1 MTSMNMSKTFGSTLI
16 IAGTTIGAGMLA
28 LPLASAGLGFTAATL
43 TMVGI
48 WALMI
53 YTALLMLEVHQ
64 HADKN
69 ATLHTL
75 AHQLLGRKGQ
85 VIASFA
91 MMFLFYALCAAY
103 IAGGGSQPNDKLT
116 NWMGLSLA
124 PQVGTVGFTV
134 IIAIVVSIGTHSVDM
149 VNRVLFTLK
158 VIALAVMLFLL
169 MPHVQGVHLVEMPI
183 QKGLIISA
191 LPVIFTSFGFHG
203 SIPSIVR
210 YVGLD
215 IKALRKIMVV
225 GSATPLMVYI
235 LWQVASQGVL
245 GQPDLMASTTLG
257 SFIATLS
264 NILHNPLVSQSV
276 SVFADLALATSFL
289 GVSLGL
295 FDFISDILNRDNQVK
310 GRMQTALVTFVP
322 PLCFALFYPQGF
334 IMALGY
340 AAIALV
346 ILAIF
351 LPVAM
356 VRAQRKQINTLP
368 VGKETHTTTT
378 DKEIK
383 TATYQVRGGTPALIT
398 VTSIGILIISAQLLQ
413 MIGIIPS
420 VG

>member
-1 MTSMNMSKTFGSTLI
+1 MTMNKTLGSTLI

-28 LPLASAGLGFTAATL
+28 LPLASAGLGFATATIL
-43 TMVGI
+43 MFGI

-64 HADKN
+64 HADQN

-85 VIASFA
+85 IIASFA
-91 MMFLFYALCAAY
+91 MLFLFYSLCAAY
-103 IAGGGSQPNDKLT
+103 IAGGGAQLNDKLN
-116 NWMGLSLA
+116 NWMGMHVG
-124 PQVGTVGFTV
+124 PQTGTIIFTLL
-134 IIAIVVSIGTHSVDM
+134 IASVVSVGTHSVDM
-149 VNRVLFTLK
+149 VNRILFALK
-158 VIALAVMLFLL
+158 IVALATMLFLL
-169 MPHVQGVHLVEMPI
+169 APHVQGGHLVDMPV
-183 QKGLIISA
+183 QKGLLLSA

-215 IKALRKIMVV
+215 MKALRKIMIV
-225 GSATPLMVYI
+225 GSATPLMIYVF
-235 LWQVASQGVL
+235 WQVASQGVL
-245 GQPDLMASTTLG
+245 SQPDLMASTTLG
-257 SFIATLS
+257 TFIATLS
-264 NILHNPLVSQSV
+264 QMLHNPMVSQSV

-295 FDFISDILNRDNQVK
+295 FDFLSDSLKRGNQVK
-310 GRMQTALVTFVP
+310 GRLQTALVTFVP
-322 PLCFALFYPQGF
+322 PLGFALFYPQGF
-334 IMALGY
+334 IMALGF

-356 VRAQRKQINTLP
+356 VKAQRKQRP
-368 VGKETHTTTT
+368 SSET
-378 DKEIK
+378 D
-383 TATYQVRGGTPALIT
+383 YQVSGGSAALAL
-398 VTSIGILIISAQLLQ
+398 VTGLGIMIISAQFLQ
-413 MIGIIPS
+413 MAGIIPA

>member
-1 MTSMNMSKTFGSTLI
+1 MTMNKTFGSMLI

-43 TMVGI
+43 TMFTI
-48 WALMI
+48 WALMT

-64 HADKN
+64 HADQN
-69 ATLHTL
+69 ATLHSL

-103 IAGGGSQPNDKLT
+103 IAGGGDQLNDKLN
-116 NWMGLSLA
+116 NWMGLNVA
-124 PQVGTVGFTV
+124 PQVGVISFTL
-134 IIAIVVSIGTHSVDM
+134 IIATAVSIGTHSVDI
-149 VNRVLFTLK
+149 VNRILFTLK
-158 VIALAVMLFLL
+158 VIALAVMFGLL
-169 MPHVQGVHLVEMPI
+169 VPHVQGQHLLDMPV
-183 QKGLIISA
+183 QNGLIISA

-215 IKALRKIMVV
+215 VKVLRKIMVI
-225 GSATPLMVYI
+225 GSAVPLIIYI
-235 LWQVASQGVL
+235 LWQIASQGVL
-245 GQPDLMASTTLG
+245 SQPDLMASTTLG
-257 SFIATLS
+257 SFISTLS
-264 NILHNPLVSQSV
+264 EMLHNPLVSRSV

-295 FDFISDILNRDNQVK
+295 FDFLSDILSRDNQAK
-310 GRMQTALVTFVP
+310 GRLQTALVTFIP
-322 PLCFALFYPQGF
+322 PLGFALFYPQGF
-334 IMALGY
+334 IAALGY

-356 VRAQRKQINTLP
+356 VNVQRKQQQ
-368 VGKETHTTTT
+368 T
-378 DKEIK
+378 DLS
-383 TATYQVRGGTPALIT
+383 YRVRGGTPALVA
-398 VTSIGILIISAQLLQ
+398 VTGAGILIITAQFLQ
-413 MIGIIPS
+413 MAGVIPA